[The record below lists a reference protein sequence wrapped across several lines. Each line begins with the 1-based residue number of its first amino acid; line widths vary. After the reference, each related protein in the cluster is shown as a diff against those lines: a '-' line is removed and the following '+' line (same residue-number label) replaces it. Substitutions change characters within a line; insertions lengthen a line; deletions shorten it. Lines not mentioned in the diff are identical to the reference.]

1 MIPPL
6 HSWKVDKDE
15 AIEIQ
20 NRLRSK
26 LILKKAFSKLDT
38 IGGADVSYSKEKDI
52 LCGAIAVFSYPELK
66 LIDST
71 ALRGR
76 ISFPYIP
83 GLLAFR
89 EGPILLKAF
98 EKLRIKPDLM
108 IFEGHGI
115 AHPRGFGL
123 ASHLGL
129 WLDIPSI
136 GCAKN
141 PLVREFQ
148 SPTLF
153 RGSVEWVSM
162 GDRRVGAIL
171 RTKERVKPVFVSP
184 GHRIDLETSIQ
195 IILAACRG
203 YRMPEPLRK
212 AHQLSQAVGSQT
224 YRLK

>member
-1 MIPPL
+1 M
-6 HSWKVDKDE
+6 DE

-38 IGGADVSYSKEKDI
+38 IGGADVSYSKKKDI
-52 LCGAIAVFSYPELK
+52 LCGAIAVFTYPELK

-71 ALRGR
+71 SVRGR

-98 EKLRIKPDLM
+98 EMLRIKPNLM

-115 AHPRGFGL
+115 AHPRGLGL

-136 GCAKN
+136 GCAKS

-148 SPTLF
+148 SPPLF
-153 RGSVEWVSM
+153 RGSVEWVLM
-162 GDRRVGAIL
+162 GDKRVGAIL
-171 RTKERVKPVFVSP
+171 RTKDKVKPVFVSP

-195 IILAACRG
+195 IILTACRR
-203 YRMPEPLRK
+203 YRIPEPLRK
-212 AHQLSQAVGSQT
+212 AHHLSQAMGSQT
-224 YRLK
+224 FCLK

>member
-1 MIPPL
+1 M
-6 HSWKVDKDE
+6 DE

-20 NRLRSK
+20 NRLRRK
-26 LILKKAFSKLDT
+26 LVLKKAFSKLDT
-38 IGGADVSYSKEKDI
+38 IGGADVSYPKEKDI

-66 LIDST
+66 LIDSN

-98 EKLRIKPDLM
+98 EKLRIKPDLI

-115 AHPRGFGL
+115 AHPRGLGL

-141 PLVREFQ
+141 PLVRKFQ
-148 SPTLF
+148 SPGLF
-153 RGSVEWVSM
+153 RGSVKWVSM
-162 GDRRVGAIL
+162 EDERVGAIL
-171 RTKERVKPVFVSP
+171 RTKDRVKPVFVSP
-184 GHRIDLETSIQ
+184 GHQIDLETSIQ

-212 AHQLSQAVGSQT
+212 AHQLSQAAGSQT
-224 YRLK
+224 SCLK